1 MLFPGS
7 RLLVPAWS
15 LMQTKSMVDQLEGA
29 IRPFVPGLKNDPS

>member
-15 LMQTKSMVDQLEGA
+15 LMQTKSMVDQLEWE
-29 IRPFVPGLKNDPS
+29 PSGHLCLD